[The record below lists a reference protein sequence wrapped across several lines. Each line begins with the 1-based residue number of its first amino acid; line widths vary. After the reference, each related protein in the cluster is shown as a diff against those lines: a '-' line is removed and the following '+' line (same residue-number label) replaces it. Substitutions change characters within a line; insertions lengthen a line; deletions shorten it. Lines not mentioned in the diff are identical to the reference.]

1 MPAIRRV
8 LALAVAPL
16 FVSASVLLAAVQAP
30 QPEAGF
36 TSLFNGKDFTGW
48 RLANPGSFRI
58 ENGAIVA
65 NGPAGHAYYDGPFRN
80 HMFKDFELKIEVMTQ
95 PGSNGGIYILTEFQ
109 EKGFPAKGFE
119 VQVNNSGADRVKTGS
134 LYHVLDTGA
143 PLAKDD
149 EWFTETIIVKDM
161 NIRVL
166 VNDREAINWT
176 QPEGWDGTFS
186 ALGKYEFRD
195 RRIGTP
201 GTIALQ
207 AHDPKSVVHY
217 RNIRIRPLD

>member
-1 MPAIRRV
+1 MSRILRTFLVAAAP
-8 LALAVAPL
+8 LALAA
-16 FVSASVLLAAVQAP
+16 FVQAP
-30 QPEAGF
+30 QAEAGF
-36 TSLFNGKDFTGW
+36 TSLFNGKDFSSW

-80 HMFKDFELKIEVMTQ
+80 HLFKDFELKIDVMTH

-109 EKGFPAKGFE
+109 EKGFPLKGFE

-143 PLAKDD
+143 PLAKDN
-149 EWFTETIIVKDM
+149 EWFTETITVKGM
-161 NIRVL
+161 NIRVQ
-166 VNDREAINWT
+166 VNDQEAINWT
-176 QPEGWDGTFS
+176 QPDSWDGSFR
-186 ALGKYEFRD
+186 ALGVHEFAG

-207 AHDPKSVVHY
+207 AHDPKSVVMY
-217 RNIRIRPLD
+217 RNIRIKPLD

>member
-1 MPAIRRV
+1 MSTIFRV
-8 LALAVAPL
+8 FALAAAALVLP
-16 FVSASVLLAAVQAP
+16 ASVRSAALQGP
-30 QPEAGF
+30 QVEAGF

-48 RLANPGSFRI
+48 RLANAGSFRI

-65 NGPAGHAYYDGPFRN
+65 NGPAGHAYYDGPFRD
-80 HMFKDFELKIEVMTQ
+80 HLFKDFELRIDVMTE

-143 PLAKDD
+143 PLAKDK
-149 EWFTETIIVKDM
+149 EWFTETIVVKGM
-161 NIRVL
+161 NVTVN
-166 VNDREAINWT
+166 VNDKQAINWT
-176 QPEGWDGTFS
+176 QPAGWDGSFR
-186 ALGKYEFRD
+186 ALGVHEFAG

-207 AHDPKSVVHY
+207 AHDPKSVVLY
-217 RNIRIRPLD
+217 RNIRIKPLD

>member
-1 MPAIRRV
+1 MARILRAFLFAAAPLV
-8 LALAVAPL
+8 LAA
-16 FVSASVLLAAVQAP
+16 FVQAP

-36 TSLFNGKDFTGW
+36 TSLFNGKDFSGW
-48 RLANPGSFRI
+48 RIANPASFKI

-65 NGPAGHAYYDGPFRN
+65 NGSAGHAYYDGPFRN
-80 HMFKDFELKIEVMTQ
+80 HLFKDFELKIDVMTH

-109 EKGFPAKGFE
+109 EKGFPLKGFE

-143 PLAKDD
+143 PLAKDN
-149 EWFTETIIVKDM
+149 EWFTETITVKGM
-161 NIRVL
+161 NIRVQ

-176 QPEGWDGTFS
+176 QPEGWDGSFR
-186 ALGKYEFRD
+186 ALGVHEFAG

-207 AHDPKSVVHY
+207 AHDPKSVVMY
-217 RNIRIRPLD
+217 RNIRIKALD